1 MVADAVLPQARARRV
16 LLVEDEKSI
25 REALTHFLTRDGYEV
40 CCAESGEQALEL
52 IPQGFDV
59 LLTDLA
65 LGSVNGYQVADR
77 FRQICP
83 GGRAILLTGWGVD
96 DVRNDELDLILI
108 KPISG
113 TMLLGAMRDMLAGED
128 ALPLQIA

>member
-1 MVADAVLPQARARRV
+1 MVADAICPQARRV
-16 LLVEDEKSI
+16 LLVEDEAVI
-25 REALTHFLTRDGYEV
+25 RQALTKFLTRDGYEV
-40 CCAESGEQALEL
+40 CCAESGEEALEMM
-52 IPQGFDV
+52 PRGFDV

-65 LGSVNGYQVADR
+65 LGGVNGYQVADR

-83 GGRAILLTGWGVD
+83 AGRTILLTGWGVD

-113 TMLLGAMRDMLAGED
+113 QMLLGAMREMLAGD
-128 ALPLQIA
+128 AAVPLKIA

>member
-1 MVADAVLPQARARRV
+1 MVADAVCPQARARRV
-16 LLVEDEKSI
+16 LLVEDETII
-25 REALTHFLTRDGYEV
+25 RQALKHFLTRDGYEV

-52 IPQGFDV
+52 LPRGFDV

-65 LGSVNGYQVADR
+65 LGGVNGYQVADR

-113 TMLLGAMRDMLAGED
+113 QMLLGAMRDMLAGEA
-128 ALPLQIA
+128 ALPLQLA

>member
-1 MVADAVLPQARARRV
+1 MVADAICPQARRV
-16 LLVEDEKSI
+16 LLVEDETTI
-25 REALTHFLTRDGYEV
+25 REALKHFLMRDGYEV
-40 CCAESGEQALEL
+40 CCAESGEEALEM
-52 IPQGFDV
+52 IPRGFDV

-65 LGSVNGYQVADR
+65 LGGVNGYQVVDR

-83 GGRAILLTGWGVD
+83 AGRAILLTGWQVD

-113 TMLLGAMRDMLAGED
+113 QMLLGAMREMLAGD
-128 ALPLQIA
+128 SAVPLHVA